1 MNNPKGKLITI
12 EGVDAAGKTTQIEYL
27 KSFFKD
33 SNNIVFT
40 REPGG
45 TLLSESIRDIL
56 CKGKQ
61 DNMLP
66 ITELLLFNAARYEHC
81 SKLIKP
87 EIAKGKIV
95 ICDRF
100 IDSTYVYQCYAGK
113 VPISIFEA
121 LNKLVLDDFQPDL
134 TIILDIDTEIAASR
148 HSNRD
153 TDEDRFESFP
163 KEFHQMVRAGYK
175 KIAEE
180 NPKRVVMLDANQ
192 DQTSLHEKILS
203 ILSI

>member
-1 MNNPKGKLITI
+1 MSNKFGKFITI
-12 EGVDAAGKTTQIEYL
+12 EGVDASGKTTQIEYL
-27 KSFFKD
+27 KKFFKTS
-33 SNNIVFT
+33 SNVIFS

-45 TLLSESIRDIL
+45 TEAAENIRDIL
-56 CKGKQ
+56 CKGKH
-61 DNMLP
+61 DNILP
-66 ITELLLFNAARYEHC
+66 LTELLLFNAARYEHFK
-81 SKLIKP
+81 KLIQP
-87 EIAKGKIV
+87 EMAKGNIV

-100 IDSTYVYQCYAGK
+100 VDSTFVYQCFAGK
-113 VPISIFEA
+113 VSKDAFFT
-121 LNKLVLDDFQPDL
+121 LNNLILGDFQPDL

-153 TDEDRFESFP
+153 TKEDRFESFP

-175 KIAEE
+175 KVAEE

>member
-1 MNNPKGKLITI
+1 
-12 EGVDAAGKTTQIEYL
+12 
-27 KSFFKD
+27 
-33 SNNIVFT
+33 
-40 REPGG
+40 
-45 TLLSESIRDIL
+45 
-56 CKGKQ
+56 
-61 DNMLP
+61 ML
-66 ITELLLFNAARYEHC
+66 FYAARNEHYINF
-81 SKLIKP
+81 IKP
-87 EIAKGKIV
+87 NIDAGNIV

-100 IDSTYVYQCYAGK
+100 VDSTFVYQCFAGK
-113 VPISIFEA
+113 LSEEA
-121 LNKLVLDDFQPDL
+121 FNVLNNLILGDFQPDL

-153 TDEDRFESFP
+153 TNEDRFESFP

>member
-1 MNNPKGKLITI
+1 MPNKLGKFITI
-12 EGVDAAGKTTQIEYL
+12 EGVDASGKTTQIEYL
-27 KSFFKD
+27 KKFFKTS
-33 SNNIVFT
+33 SNVIFS

-45 TLLSESIRDIL
+45 TEAAENIRDIL

-61 DNMLP
+61 DNILP
-66 ITELLLFNAARYEHC
+66 LTELLLFNAARYEHYK
-81 SKLIKP
+81 KLIQP
-87 EIAKGKIV
+87 EMAKGNIV

-100 IDSTYVYQCYAGK
+100 VDSTFVYQCFAGK
-113 VPISIFEA
+113 VSEEA
-121 LNKLVLDDFQPDL
+121 FDTLNNLILGDFQPDL

-148 HSNRD
+148 HSNRV
-153 TDEDRFESFP
+153 TKEDRFESFP